1 MNYEETLSTL
11 KAIQTS
17 YSPMPFLLDPDVEP
31 RFVINSDERTIEI
44 PEEFKFLAVKM
55 DHLSERIYFD
65 IPRYF
70 DGEDLATKICVVQYI
85 NANGEE
91 AAEGIAAIVDVDYT
105 SEADKIIF
113 RWDVDNNVTKYAGDV
128 SFSVRFYT
136 ISDDNRFTYSWNTV
150 PATLPVLDTIDNTGQ
165 RVTENYPTELL
176 QWQYRM
182 TELDRTISE
191 KIATATKS
199 IDTNTKA
206 AQAARQGAEDAES
219 RVNAIVAGNEAYT
232 KKQSHDLF
240 ALALKGTAEA
250 AKSITIYPDKGSN
263 VLATINGF
271 TQQEGT
277 GDPSPSNVRKLINGG
292 LKLVEVV
299 LTGTEGWV
307 LNPNSGTAASGSRR
321 FQLGMSVTSS
331 NASAYVVAVAYCSH
345 FDGTTPANTY
355 GSNYDN
361 TFSVQNA
368 DLQLRVAGISAVD
381 DLKRFLAARYAAGDP
396 VIVWYEPADEAD
408 ATGLYAPLTG
418 TGDGHTGVCRELT
431 APLCQGDTLITKV
444 KSGCD
449 KMIVLDGSE
458 DEGWY
463 ESNTS
468 DSTKKRWYTKS
479 GIIESI
485 ALNSN
490 DQVFP
495 GYSSWLAPVSGNAT
509 FAKKQGISASY
520 STSALALYIEQF
532 SAPGSIEEFKAYLS
546 ANPLTVWY
554 RSTGYTDNNNKPVSL
569 EMHVRWAQVLNG
581 KEAWAT
587 AVAGAYY
594 MFPGNLPKPSGGGT
608 TTDAISDYLKAVPTN
623 DIAAGTEGFG
633 IGPSGSIVVRLPGG
647 VAPSTYMANKPLTVV
662 YQLNS
667 AVTFAHD
674 PVDFIADPDD
684 DGAWV
689 ITGEADGTVSAEY
702 NKSIT
707 KAFEEILTRVSALE
721 LHALGG

>member
-11 KAIQTS
+11 KAIQAS

-31 RFVINSDERTIEI
+31 RFVINSDERTIKI

-91 AAEGIAAIVDVDYT
+91 AVEGIAAIVDADYT

-165 RVTENYPTELL
+165 TVTENYPTELL

-191 KIATATKS
+191 KIETATES
-199 IDTNTKA
+199 IDANTKA

-232 KKQSHDLF
+232 KQQSHDQF

-263 VLATINGF
+263 VSVTAHGF
-271 TQQEGT
+271 TQQAGT
-277 GDPSPSNVRKLINGG
+277 GDPSPSNVRQLKFGSGFFNQKIITGQENFEPYPGKQNTYSISAVGGTIYGGVSSRYKPLGAGELGTKDGIYLSNTLSIIITDLSCSLANEFKAKLQALYAAGTPLTIWYNKLVNGAEEEWKPG
-292 LKLVEVV
+292 KTLYAPIILTGGEYRATCLPLTAPLCEGDSVVSWAKSGCDVEVV
-299 LTGTEGWV
+299 LTGTEDWI

-331 NASAYVVAVAYCSH
+331 NRSASTAATAYCSH
-345 FDGTTPANTY
+345 FGGTTPTNTY

-368 DLQLRVAGISAVD
+368 DLQLRVAGISTVD
-381 DLKRFLAARYAAGDP
+381 NLK
-396 VIVWYEPADEAD
+396 
-408 ATGLYAPLTG
+408 
-418 TGDGHTGVCRELT
+418 
-431 APLCQGDTLITKV
+431 
-444 KSGCD
+444 
-449 KMIVLDGSE
+449 
-458 DEGWY
+458 
-463 ESNTS
+463 
-468 DSTKKRWYTKS
+468 
-479 GIIESI
+479 
-485 ALNSN
+485 
-490 DQVFP
+490 
-495 GYSSWLAPVSGNAT
+495 
-509 FAKKQGISASY
+509 
-520 STSALALYIEQF
+520 
-532 SAPGSIEEFKAYLS
+532 
-546 ANPLTVWY
+546 
-554 RSTGYTDNNNKPVSL
+554 
-569 EMHVRWAQVLNG
+569 
-581 KEAWAT
+581 
-587 AVAGAYY
+587 
-594 MFPGNLPKPSGGGT
+594 
-608 TTDAISDYLKAVPTN
+608 
-623 DIAAGTEGFG
+623 
-633 IGPSGSIVVRLPGG
+633 
-647 VAPSTYMANKPLTVV
+647 
-662 YQLNS
+662 
-667 AVTFAHD
+667 
-674 PVDFIADPDD
+674 
-684 DGAWV
+684 
-689 ITGEADGTVSAEY
+689 
-702 NKSIT
+702 
-707 KAFEEILTRVSALE
+707 
-721 LHALGG
+721 